1 MNSWIPED
9 FNLYK
14 NYFIAWLQVQGQ
26 LKIVYDYKQL
36 STRHLTQ

>member
-1 MNSWIPED
+1 MNSWIPAD

-14 NYFIAWLQVQGQ
+14 NYSIAWLQVQGQ
-26 LKIVYDYKQL
+26 LMIVYDYKQL